1 MRLVSNFGRRALI
14 SLKRVFRNILG
25 LKAPPDDFVGYE
37 NLIAFMQERELL
49 KLEGD
54 IIEIGAFMGGG
65 TVKIAKF
72 AKKYSKKVY
81 VIDIFEPSLDQTV
94 SPGGVTAC
102 EVYLAY
108 LGGRSMLE
116 VYQEATRGF
125 DNIITIKED
134 SMKVRFD
141 KEQKFVFGFIDGC
154 HQRVYVENDFHI
166 IWPNLVS
173 GGVIG
178 CHDYRFDDW
187 PEVTEAVDNLL
198 AEHKDEIS
206 EMHEIEC
213 GYGISSILLVK
224 K

>member
-1 MRLVSNFGRRALI
+1 MKSVSVL
-14 SLKRVFRNILG
+14 SFRKILRKI
-25 LKAPPDDFVGYE
+25 LARKAPPDDFVGYE
-37 NLIAFMQERELL
+37 NLIAFMQERGLH

-65 TVKIAKF
+65 TIKLAKF
-72 AKKYSKKVY
+72 AKKYGKKVY
-81 VIDIFEPSLDQTV
+81 VVDIFEPSLDQTV

-102 EVYLAY
+102 DVYQAF

-134 SMKVRFD
+134 SMKVRFPE
-141 KEQKFVFGFIDGC
+141 EQRFIFGFVDGC
-154 HQRVYVENDFHI
+154 HQRAYVENDFHI

-173 GGVIG
+173 GGALG
-178 CHDYRFDDW
+178 LHDYKYDDW
-187 PEVTEAVDNLL
+187 PEVTQAIDALID
-198 AEHKDEIS
+198 EHKNEIS
-206 EMHEIEC
+206 EMHEIV
-213 GYGISSILLVK
+213 GSYGISSILLIK